1 MSRIPLP
8 EASSLSTFLRGL
20 HDGAPPNDWATR
32 HVARAFA
39 ENTELLQK
47 YLEFYYPFHTAA
59 GVLEPRLKEL
69 VRLRIA
75 TLNGC
80 KTCKAARLDPDHVT
94 EHEATVS
101 VDGADKSSFSPR
113 ERAALLLAETMATDH
128 FAVDDKMIRNLREHF
143 SQEELV
149 ELMMMTG
156 QYIGFGRMLSI
167 LKLEDTA
174 CSIPFTD
181 SSSARHATAARA

>member
-8 EASSLSTFLRGL
+8 EASLLSDFLRGV
-20 HDGAPPNDWATR
+20 HDGAQPNDWATR

-39 ENTELLQK
+39 KNPELLER
-47 YLEFYYPFHTAA
+47 YLAFYYPFHTDA
-59 GVLEPRLKEL
+59 GVVEPRLKEL

-80 KTCKAARLDPDHVT
+80 KTCKAARLDPDHVS
-94 EHEATVS
+94 EHEATVG
-101 VDGADKSSFSPR
+101 VDAADKSSFTPR
-113 ERAALLLAETMATDH
+113 ERAALHLAETMATNH
-128 FAVDDKMIRNLREHF
+128 FAIDDRMIRDLRQHF
-143 SQEELV
+143 SQDQLI

-156 QYIGFGRMLSI
+156 QYIGFGRMLSV

-174 CSIPFTD
+174 CSIE
-181 SSSARHATAARA
+181 